1 MTPLIASALPNDGTG
16 YVFAGYMFF
25 FLMLLVYLLIL
36 GAKFQRLN
44 RELDRVNRE
53 LEADRDGKPG
63 STGAD
68 RV

>member
-53 LEADRDGKPG
+53 LEADRDHESG
-63 STGAD
+63 STGVE